1 MIPRDEVI
9 ELLQALI
16 RNACV
21 NDGTPDGGHEH
32 RSVATLQDYFG
43 QDGTI
48 VEPHPGRQN
57 VVYRVP
63 GTTPGAPALLLLPHL
78 DVVPA
83 SGDGWTYDPFAA
95 TRADG
100 YIWGRGAVDM
110 LNVTSAMA
118 AIFRRYLSGDLPPLP
133 GDLVFAA
140 TADEEAGSVLGAE
153 YLATERWDLV
163 ACDYVLCEVAN
174 PSFLTPDG
182 PVLPVTVAEK
192 GPAWRRMRARGRSG
206 HGSQPY
212 GARNALVPVAT
223 AMARLAEAPM
233 PVDIT
238 PEWRTFVLGL
248 CLDPA
253 IEARLLDPDLVDGAI
268 EDLAIE
274 DPVFARWVHA
284 CTHMTIT
291 PTRLNSGLKA
301 NVVPEFAAGE
311 IDVRK
316 LPGQDEA
323 DVDDHFRKVIGPE
336 VADEIEVESMLA
348 FPANA
353 SPYEGTLWEAI
364 GDAVE
369 ALAGH
374 RRLLPAI
381 TPVATDARFF
391 RARGVVAYGVGLFDD
406 EATFGGM
413 LSMFHGDDERVS
425 EESVGRTADMLA
437 LTLKRFGARTG

>member
-9 ELLQALI
+9 ELLQTLI

-21 NDGTPDGGHEH
+21 NDGTPDSGHEH
-32 RSVATLQDYFG
+32 RSVATLQKYF
-43 QDGTI
+43 DAPGTVI
-48 VEPHPGRQN
+48 EPHPGRQN
-57 VVYRVP
+57 LVYRIE
-63 GTTPGAPALLLLPHL
+63 GTTPGAPTLLLLPHL

-118 AIFRRYLSGDLPPLP
+118 AIFRRYLTGALPPLP

-140 TADEEAGSVLGAE
+140 TADEEAGSVLGAQH
-153 YLATERWDLV
+153 LATEHWELV
-163 ACDYVLCEVAN
+163 KCDYVLCEVAN
-174 PSFLTPDG
+174 PSFTTPDG
-182 PVLPVTVAEK
+182 SVLPVTVAEK
-192 GPAWRRMRARGRSG
+192 GPAWRRMRVRGRSG

-212 GARNALVPVAT
+212 GTGNALVPVAT

-238 PEWRTFVLGL
+238 AEWMTFVQGLGL
-248 CLDPA
+248 DPDL
-253 IEARLLDPDLVDGAI
+253 EARLLDPDLVDGAI
-268 EDLAIE
+268 EDLAVD
-274 DPVFARWVHA
+274 DPIFARWVHA
-284 CTHMTIT
+284 CTHLTVT
-291 PTRLNSGLKA
+291 PTVLNAGLKA
-301 NVVPEFAAGE
+301 NVVPEVADGE
-311 IDVRK
+311 VDVRK
-316 LPGQDEA
+316 LPGQEEA
-323 DVDDHFRKVIGPE
+323 DVDDHFRKAMGT
-336 VADEIEVESMLA
+336 DLYDQIEVEPLLA

-353 SPYEGTLWEAI
+353 SPFEGALWEAI
-364 GDAVE
+364 GDAAE

-391 RARGVVAYGVGLFDD
+391 RARDVVAYGVGLFDD

-425 EESVGRTADMLA
+425 EESVGRTTEMLA
-437 LTLKRFGARTG
+437 LTLERFAARTA